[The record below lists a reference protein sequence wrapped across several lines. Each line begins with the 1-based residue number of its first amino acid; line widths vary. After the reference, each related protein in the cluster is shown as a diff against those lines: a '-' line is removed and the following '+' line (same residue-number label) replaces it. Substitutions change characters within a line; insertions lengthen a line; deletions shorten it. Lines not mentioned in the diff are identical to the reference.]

1 MRGALSVPNITA
13 VVKVLDFQAATI
25 FLKLLSRQLEI
36 RKRKCLLTTYAL
48 NKLHCALRGNIPRQH
63 NTTVEII
70 YFHPSSCHHSS
81 ILLPANTMTLFLR
94 QLGNVLVIT
103 PKTAS
108 LPKHSALRLCISHL
122 SPDQS
127 ENKERKQNQEATL
140 NTRFRQLCE
149 RCSLIAEF
157 F

>member
-1 MRGALSVPNITA
+1 
-13 VVKVLDFQAATI
+13 
-25 FLKLLSRQLEI
+25 
-36 RKRKCLLTTYAL
+36 
-48 NKLHCALRGNIPRQH
+48 
-63 NTTVEII
+63 
-70 YFHPSSCHHSS
+70 
-81 ILLPANTMTLFLR
+81 MTLFLR

-140 NTRFRQLCE
+140 NTRVTQLSE
-149 RCSLIAEF
+149 RCSLKDAAAEF
-157 F
+157 YQVENDAEIKIMLRKGRTKPCCVEKGLDY